1 MRYFQPKEYQYI
13 SQYTPAMM
21 ELDYRKGQELL
32 KQEDAFNKD
41 LFDAS
46 NNYIIRNPGHLSKQ
60 EDVDKANNFFKSNL
74 DKISTEVNSGK
85 LNAREG
91 VNRIKQLSDFYKTD
105 KSVQGLLMDS
115 QATWG
120 EKGFEAQ
127 RSTGKLKQGVGA
139 FGPQGRPG
147 SVYIDE
153 SNNLHVEKADA
164 SQLKDLVGAGAY
176 GVEIPKNALEK
187 YKEFYSYIKPET
199 IAQEIERPEFS
210 INKDGQNYVYSTN
223 KGSFTREEVT
233 RQALRNLAT
242 PFVNANMETN
252 PDYEWDRRINMTDV
266 YGFDAAKEKEI
277 NNIVNSFPGYYKKE
291 ATKDEATINPFSPN
305 TNNNTNNNNANDLWG
320 SPSEVGST
328 NLQEKNTGT
337 NLHKELSGYNKD
349 TNNWFREAS
358 DKGWEQSTP
367 QQRQDFINYLQKNN
381 KITKEEAAQMQK
393 GILKPFDVDK
403 SLLQKGFDAI
413 TSHIKTWKE
422 ISPAAKNFYILYQK
436 SLGNYDY
443 AEKLEAGK
451 IRPEPKDFEKQWDN
465 MEKTGFVKKYDD
477 LKQVV
482 IQAKGTAITKE
493 QQPGLWN
500 HITAGGT
507 INKVEDLANGP
518 ISSNIIYDVKNDE
531 WVNVTDVIEKNPKA
545 AVSFT
550 FIPSPDNNFSLL
562 DPKKDWTYPVAINL
576 NGKEYYVPNISPF
589 NNTLEKRIDQDA
601 NKLANLKLSTT
612 LGKGIKINEL
622 KTISSKNA
630 DNFEVKYTYEGI
642 GNQIPPNSY
651 YIQDSKTNKPL
662 QNTPYSEDSKELI
675 LILQQNL
682 KNGKK

>member
-1 MRYFQPKEYQYI
+1 MRYFQPKEYQYV

-32 KQEDAFNKD
+32 KQEDAFSKD

-199 IAQEIERPEFS
+199 IAQEIERPGFS

-277 NNIVNSFPGYYKKE
+277 DRVVDSFPGYYKKE
-291 ATKDEATINPFSPN
+291 ETKDEATINPFGSTSSEADKKKREIRTPGVPNANPEKTIGVDINDFIQQVPVKLPSSSPLTMGTENNKKLQSEPIQIFNLPEDKRRIALEYAKQNPKWENIVKNPNKRYNDLNSFYSEMNNSEYFKNLQKHIVRSN
-305 TNNNTNNNNANDLWG
+305 TTVTPINPGADDWKQLFGDNNTVSLEDLTTNSNFAN
-320 SPSEVGST
+320 T
-328 NLQEKNTGT
+328 RFYNLQDKKYYTPQEIIKKKKIDAKQPISNVGEYHPENAMNVFLPEKLDSTKPIQLNINGEQYVGTSPFVSDSDEQVINTIYNTIFKNTAEKIKLQLPG
-337 NLHKELSGYNKD
+337 NK
-349 TNNWFREAS
+349 T
-358 DKGWEQSTP
+358 
-367 QQRQDFINYLQKNN
+367 
-381 KITKEEAAQMQK
+381 IT
-393 GILKPFDVDK
+393 FDVKFHKADK
-403 SLLQKGFDAI
+403 KREESFD
-413 TSHIKTWKE
+413 
-422 ISPAAKNFYILYQK
+422 ILDQQ
-436 SLGNYDY
+436 GNVVNSYSN
-443 AEKLEAGK
+443 ATEAYY
-451 IRPEPKDFEKQWDN
+451 
-465 MEKTGFVKKYDD
+465 T
-477 LKQVV
+477 
-482 IQAKGTAITKE
+482 
-493 QQPGLWN
+493 
-500 HITAGGT
+500 T
-507 INKVEDLANGP
+507 INQ
-518 ISSNIIYDVKNDE
+518 
-531 WVNVTDVIEKNPKA
+531 
-545 AVSFT
+545 F
-550 FIPSPDNNFSLL
+550 
-562 DPKKDWTYPVAINL
+562 
-576 NGKEYYVPNISPF
+576 
-589 NNTLEKRIDQDA
+589 
-601 NKLANLKLSTT
+601 LK
-612 LGKGIKINEL
+612 
-622 KTISSKNA
+622 
-630 DNFEVKYTYEGI
+630 
-642 GNQIPPNSY
+642 
-651 YIQDSKTNKPL
+651 
-662 QNTPYSEDSKELI
+662 
-675 LILQQNL
+675 
-682 KNGKK
+682 

>member
-1 MRYFQPKEYQYI
+1 
-13 SQYTPAMM
+13 M

-139 FGPQGRPG
+139 FGPKGRAG

-187 YKEFYSYIKPET
+187 YKEFYSYIEPET
-199 IAQEIERPEFS
+199 VAQEIERPGFS
-210 INKDGQNYVYSTN
+210 ITKNGQNYVYSTN

-252 PDYEWDRRINMTDV
+252 PDFEWDRRINMTDV

-277 NNIVNSFPGYYKKE
+277 NNIVNSFPGYFKKE
-291 ATKDEATINPFSPN
+291 ATKNEATINPFGPSKPTNPDPN
-305 TNNNTNNNNANDLWG
+305 PPPPSTSLKTPAVTVEIQKQQLPKNAEGKVQLHVPNAFSNAYQQLPFG
-320 SPSEVGST
+320 SSEADKPFMKYSNQELNAVKSYIQSNQKT
-328 NLQEKNTGT
+328 EKNWGHLLKNNFINQNSTSNVLSLGT
-337 NLHKELSGYNKD
+337 VQKLIKEINSSGYLENYNKLMETD
-349 TNNWFREAS
+349 GATILTS
-358 DKGWEQSTP
+358 PTST
-367 QQRQDFINYLQKNN
+367 IMS
-381 KITKEEAAQMQK
+381 E
-393 GILKPFDVDK
+393 
-403 SLLQKGFDAI
+403 SLLQGLFGPKIGSSNLNV
-413 TSHIKTWKE
+413 SHIITRFGENYPIYDKTTGEETTLKKVRDGNLLHITDKAYLSQTSYDDVTGLLLGENYYKPIVISLAGHEYLMPNQLKADNNSPNSQEINIEQVLVEASKIHNLSNSIKQTQRDGIQVFKNTPYPGIAKYNPKNIDKE
-422 ISPAAKNFYILYQK
+422 GNLIPFILEGKGY
-436 SLGNYDY
+436 
-443 AEKLEAGK
+443 KLEAQSAD
-451 IRPEPKDFEKQWDN
+451 ELAVLHNQYVSQQFLN
-465 MEKTGFVKKYDD
+465 KKR
-477 LKQVV
+477 K
-482 IQAKGTAITKE
+482 
-493 QQPGLWN
+493 
-500 HITAGGT
+500 
-507 INKVEDLANGP
+507 
-518 ISSNIIYDVKNDE
+518 
-531 WVNVTDVIEKNPKA
+531 
-545 AVSFT
+545 
-550 FIPSPDNNFSLL
+550 
-562 DPKKDWTYPVAINL
+562 
-576 NGKEYYVPNISPF
+576 
-589 NNTLEKRIDQDA
+589 
-601 NKLANLKLSTT
+601 
-612 LGKGIKINEL
+612 
-622 KTISSKNA
+622 
-630 DNFEVKYTYEGI
+630 
-642 GNQIPPNSY
+642 
-651 YIQDSKTNKPL
+651 
-662 QNTPYSEDSKELI
+662 
-675 LILQQNL
+675 
-682 KNGKK
+682 